1 MDLASFIGIGLALI
15 AIITGMGADVGLF
28 LDMTSIILV
37 LGGTIGSLFIAYPM
51 ERVINIFKIM
61 MSIFFYKP
69 YNMNETIKALV
80 TSSEK
85 ARREGLLS
93 LEQDVEKVQDPFM
106 KKGLQMVVDGI
117 DPELLKSM
125 LETDLDLREDEG
137 MMQRNMFAYAA
148 TVSPSFGMVGTLIG
162 LVRMLGHLNDPSTV
176 GPSFAIALTTTFFGA
191 FFAYVFFMPMSEK
204 LSRRLQMEMRYRR
217 MILEGVLSIQAGD
230 NPRILEEKLKG
241 FLTEKELQSYEAA
254 TGPQVAEG
262 GATSGS

>member
-1 MDLASFIGIGLALI
+1 MDIASFIGIVLALI
-15 AIITGMGADVGLF
+15 AIIIGMGSDVGLF

-37 LGGTIGSLFIAYPM
+37 LGGTIGSLFIAYPF
-51 ERVINIFKIM
+51 EKISKIFGIM
-61 MSIFFYKP
+61 ISIFFYKP
-69 YNMNETIKALV
+69 YDMIRTIRELV

-93 LEQDVEKVQDPFM
+93 LEQDVEKVEDPFM

-125 LETDLDLREDEG
+125 LETDLEMREDDA
-137 MMQRNMFAYAA
+137 MMYRNMFAYGA
-148 TVSPSFGMVGTLIG
+148 TVAPSFGMVGTLIG

-191 FFAYVFFMPMSEK
+191 FFAYVFFMPMGEK
-204 LSRRLQMEMRYRR
+204 LARRLQTEMRYRR

-241 FLTEKELQSYEAA
+241 FLNEKELQSYESTA
-254 TGPQVAEG
+254 TPQIAEG
-262 GATSGS
+262 GTTGGS

>member
-1 MDLASFIGIGLALI
+1 LDIATFIGLGLALV
-15 AIITGMGADVGLF
+15 AIMTGMGGDVGLF

-37 LGGTIGSLFIAYPM
+37 LGGTIGSLFIAYPI
-51 ERVINIFKIM
+51 ERVMNIFKIM
-61 MSIFFYKP
+61 LSTFFYKP
-69 YNMNETIKALV
+69 YNMSDTIRTLV

-93 LEQDVEKVQDPFM
+93 LEQDVEKIEDPFM
-106 KKGLQMVVDGI
+106 KKGLQLVVDGI

-125 LETDLDLREDEG
+125 LETDLELREDEG
-137 MMQRNMFAYAA
+137 MMQRNMLAYAA
-148 TVSPSFGMVGTLIG
+148 TISPSFGMVGTLIG

-204 LSRRLQMEMRYRR
+204 LARRLQMEMRYRR
-217 MILEGVLSIQAGD
+217 MILEGVLSIQSGD

-241 FLTEKELQSYEAA
+241 FLTDKELQNYES
-254 TGPQVAEG
+254 GNVPQVAEG
-262 GATSGS
+262 GATGGS